1 MYPDNLRYT
10 REHEWAK
17 AEDGK
22 IRMGITQFAAE
33 RLSDVVFVEL
43 PAPGTQIR
51 QLEPFGVIESVKAV
65 SDLYAP
71 VSGTVMEVNPAL
83 TDRPELVNLDPYGQG
98 WMLVVQLADPAE
110 LERLLSAEEYRGL
123 VGDGQS

>member
-17 AEDGK
+17 VEDGK
-22 IRMGITQFAAE
+22 VRMGITQFAAE
-33 RLSDVVFVEL
+33 RLSDIVFVEL

-71 VSGTVMEVNPAL
+71 VSGTVTEVNPAL
-83 TDRPELVNLDPYGQG
+83 TDRPELVNLDPYGHG
-98 WMLVVQLADPAE
+98 WMLVVQLAHPAE
-110 LERLLSAEEYRGL
+110 LEQLLSAEEYRGL
-123 VGDGQS
+123 VGDAQT